1 MGSHRLKHADQT
13 GVHRTRSEV
22 IAIIIIIIII
32 IFNIMY
38 SHLSRAF
45 FAWVL
50 RTGGFSGE
58 LKKLRESQSGF
69 PFPMKGGGVI
79 KLMLSSGDVA
89 SERTLCTGTSA
100 AEGSP
105 REPFFAAWTVPLPI
119 LFGPEARGSAGETQ
133 KTALESTQNRPKI
146 CPKSTQHLPKI
157 GFPVHSIPL
166 ALALPY
172 RP

>member
-1 MGSHRLKHADQT
+1 MPRDASRSRSPSTAGAAPRVRCALLPLCTHPTWSLGSHRLKHVDQT
-13 GVHRTRSEV
+13 GVHRTLSEV

-69 PFPMKGGGVI
+69 PFPMKGEGVI
-79 KLMLSSGDVA
+79 KLMLSPWRRGLRKDAMHRHVGRGGEPKGTLFRSLDRSA
-89 SERTLCTGTSA
+89 SDPFRT
-100 AEGSP
+100 
-105 REPFFAAWTVPLPI
+105 
-119 LFGPEARGSAGETQ
+119 
-133 KTALESTQNRPKI
+133 
-146 CPKSTQHLPKI
+146 
-157 GFPVHSIPL
+157 
-166 ALALPY
+166 
-172 RP
+172 